1 MKNSDIRLAVIDALE
16 AEICDAA
23 LYFDGRPAIF
33 EETDFPAIAVYLTDA
48 APTGEEVDVEL
59 WQAVL
64 HIEVFLPAQAP
75 DSELDE
81 WVGTRIF
88 PALNDIQALRKL
100 LTLIN
105 IQGYDYQRDDDLAL
119 WGSADLKYTITYEM

>member
-1 MKNSDIRLAVIDALE
+1 M
-16 AEICDAA
+16 
-23 LYFDGRPAIF
+23 
-33 EETDFPAIAVYLTDA
+33 
-48 APTGEEVDVEL
+48 
-59 WQAVL
+59 
-64 HIEVFLPAQAP
+64 FLPAQVP

-88 PALNDIQALRKL
+88 PALNDVPALREL
-100 LTLIN
+100 LTLMN